1 MNIANREGERVSNTQ
16 KGLFDK
22 IQQNAN
28 INPQDVMKIADSVKN
43 ADFSDERTVRNL
55 VRQLSRLANKPISKQ
70 KEDKIVESIT
80 KNNVPMDMQSL
91 NRMFKNT

>member
-1 MNIANREGERVSNTQ
+1 MSQFQ

-28 INPQDVMKIADSVKN
+28 INPDEVYKVADAVKN

-55 VRQLSRLANKPISKQ
+55 VRHLARLANKQISRD
-70 KEDKIVESIT
+70 KEDKIVASIT
-80 KNNVPMDMQSL
+80 KKNMPKDLNSL
-91 NRMFKNT
+91 NNLFNK

>member
-1 MNIANREGERVSNTQ
+1 MNNFQ

-22 IQQNAN
+22 IQKNAN
-28 INPQDVMKIADSVKN
+28 VKPEDVYKVADSVKN
-43 ADFSDERTVRNL
+43 ADFSNEQT
-55 VRQLSRLANKPISKQ
+55 VRQLVRHLAKLANKSIPKE

-91 NRMFKNT
+91 NKLFKK

>member
-1 MNIANREGERVSNTQ
+1 VSDFQ

-28 INPQDVMKIADSVKN
+28 IDPQEILQIAESVKN

-55 VRQLSRLANKPISKQ
+55 VRKLSRIANKPISKQ

-91 NRMFKNT
+91 NSLFKNS